1 MRYMPT
7 KWALSKKKELKMSI
21 EIIKLPTERYGE
33 ATELIWQVF
42 QVFEVP
48 DFPPEGVIEY
58 KRILDLTERE
68 GSITFYTAMEDDVV
82 VGVLGMRENNHIG
95 YFYVKESHHKRG
107 IGKMLFSKILQVYE
121 GSITVN
127 ACPYGVPVYKRLG
140 FTETDIQQ
148 NKNGVIFT
156 PMRYER

>member
-1 MRYMPT
+1 
-7 KWALSKKKELKMSI
+7 MSI
-21 EIIKLPTERYGE
+21 EVIKLPRERFKE

-48 DFPPEGVIEY
+48 DFPKEGVLEY

-68 GSITFYTAMEDDVV
+68 GNITFYTAMENNIV
-82 VGVLGMRENNHIG
+82 VGALGMRENNHIG

-107 IGKMLFSKILQVYE
+107 IGKMLFTKILQEYN

-127 ACPYGVPVYKRLG
+127 ACPYGVPIYERLG
-140 FTETDIQQ
+140 FIKTDSQQ
-148 NKNGVIFT
+148 NKNGIIFT
-156 PMRYER
+156 PMRYERERK

>member
-1 MRYMPT
+1 
-7 KWALSKKKELKMSI
+7 MSI
-21 EIIKLPTERYGE
+21 EVIKLPRERFKE

-48 DFPPEGVIEY
+48 DFPKEGALEY

-68 GSITFYTAMEDDVV
+68 GNITFYTAMENNIV
-82 VGVLGMRENNHIG
+82 VGALGMRENNHIG

-107 IGKMLFSKILQVYE
+107 IGKMLFTKILQEYN

-127 ACPYGVPVYKRLG
+127 ACPYGVPIYERLG
-140 FTETDIQQ
+140 FIKTDSQQ
-148 NKNGVIFT
+148 NKNGIIFT
-156 PMRYER
+156 PMRYERERK

>member
-1 MRYMPT
+1 
-7 KWALSKKKELKMSI
+7 MSI
-21 EIIKLPTERYGE
+21 EVIKLPKERFRE

-48 DFPPEGVIEY
+48 DFPKEGVLEY

-68 GSITFYTAMEDDVV
+68 GNITFYTAMENNIV
-82 VGVLGMRENNHIG
+82 VGALGMRENNHIG

-107 IGKMLFSKILQVYE
+107 IGKMLFTKILQEYN

-127 ACPYGVPVYKRLG
+127 ACPYGVPIYERLG
-140 FTETDIQQ
+140 FIKTDSQQ
-148 NKNGVIFT
+148 NKNGIIFT
-156 PMRYER
+156 PMRYERERK